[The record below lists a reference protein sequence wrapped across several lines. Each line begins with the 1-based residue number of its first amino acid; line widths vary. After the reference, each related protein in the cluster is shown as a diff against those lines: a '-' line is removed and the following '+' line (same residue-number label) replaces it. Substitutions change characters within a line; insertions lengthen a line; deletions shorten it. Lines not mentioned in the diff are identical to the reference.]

1 MLFKNKIEYTKGMFV
16 EIYGTEIKKVRLV
29 LRIITGIAVVAA
41 IAFMIYGAAARGFI
55 MPGDFFN
62 LGISILMALLCTFL
76 PNLMARSQMKKC
88 KKRGLLGERTLRFTE
103 QVLTMTYEKEGRS
116 TDIPL
121 EELTKVTEFD
131 NAVRPAICVS
141 FDVALGRWTPSSS
154 DSSSGLLAMSNRPIS
169 TRSGPSTKYDEL
181 GTYWNDGGHTVT
193 VLSRASGND
202 IWWLQVEFEYGGKT
216 VRVYTGEQRI
226 DIDVS
231 RVPIEGGAIG
241 SGRVTSTTTA
251 YYGPGTNYKQHQQK
265 ISSGTTGAVMAWEN
279 GYVCLE
285 FQPSGSYQIR
295 RVWLP
300 ENVVSITYY

>member
-216 VRVYTGEQRI
+216 VRVYAGEQRI

-241 SGRVTSTTTA
+241 SGRVTPTTTA